1 MNIAAVWFA
10 YGPDQNLLMESVRSV
25 RRTLPKA
32 KLTVCDDGFCA
43 LPRLVRE
50 RIESVGVTYR
60 KTFYPRGG
68 NLLGPENLKGQVA
81 EMARAGEGSDVLIK
95 IDCDTLL
102 LRSDWV
108 EALADEPEA
117 LLAGSYKGLHNYP
130 MGHCYAVR
138 AAVLP
143 ELLKDV
149 ETYPGWAACFEDYE
163 IGTRLHRLA
172 GGNMDYA
179 LRWRSGVDDGFWLCN
194 PEQITQAALSARVV
208 SCGFGMGA
216 VKPECRADYKR
227 AQAEV
232 MSRLLDDLD
241 RRAKPSATP
250 SPAPVAPDAP
260 EAAVRA

>member
-10 YGPDQNLLMESVRSV
+10 YGPDQNLLMESVRAF

-43 LPRLVRE
+43 LPRLVRAKLE
-50 RIESVGVTYR
+50 ADGITYR

-68 NLLGPENLKGQVA
+68 NLLGPENLKGQVS
-81 EMARAGEGSDVLIK
+81 EMARAAEGADVLVK

-138 AAVLP
+138 ASILP

-149 ETYPGWAACFEDYE
+149 ETYPGWAACYEDYE

-179 LRWRSGVDDGFWLCN
+179 LRWRSGVDDGFWLCD
-194 PEQITQAALSARVV
+194 PQQITKVALSARVV
-208 SCGFGMGA
+208 SCGFCLGQ
-216 VKPECRADYKR
+216 VPHDQRANYKR
-227 AQAEV
+227 AQAEI
-232 MSRLLDDLD
+232 MARLNADAEA
-241 RRAKPSATP
+241 RRATP
-250 SPAPVAPDAP
+250 PKA
-260 EAAVRA
+260 

>member
-10 YGPDQNLLMESVRSV
+10 YGPDQNLLMESVRAF

-43 LPRLVRE
+43 LPRLVRAKLE
-50 RIESVGVTYR
+50 ADGITYR

-68 NLLGPENLKGQVA
+68 NLLGPENLKGQVS
-81 EMARAGEGSDVLIK
+81 EMARAAEGADVLVK

-138 AAVLP
+138 ASILP

-179 LRWRSGVDDGFWLCN
+179 LRWRSGVDDGFWLCD
-194 PEQITQAALSARVV
+194 PQQITKAALSARVV
-208 SCGFGMGA
+208 SCGFCLGQ
-216 VKPECRADYKR
+216 VPHDQRANYKR
-227 AQAEV
+227 AQAEI
-232 MSRLLDDLD
+232 MARLNADAERSVTLANPL
-241 RRAKPSATP
+241 PE
-250 SPAPVAPDAP
+250 PVAPDAP